1 MHVSTKEY
9 ARKWHTLSDLAPM
22 NPISQQPEPEQGEK
36 RSMSDQNDKWS
47 FIFLTKNFS
56 FSHLKEY

>member
-1 MHVSTKEY
+1 MLENGI
-9 ARKWHTLSDLAPM
+9 LFLMAPI
-22 NPISQQPEPEQGEK
+22 NLISQQLEPEQGEK

>member
-1 MHVSTKEY
+1 MLENGI
-9 ARKWHTLSDLAPM
+9 LFLMAPM

-47 FIFLTKNFS
+47 FMFLTKNFS